1 MLFHF
6 EVKKLTRNR
15 LILAAFGTV
24 LALLIWMAYAQYA
37 NGIIYEDIEGNQTP
51 FYGADFILHDKRAS
65 SAYNGRTVDT
75 DFLLD
80 MQTDSWAFLEDTS
93 AERISGTSIYEF
105 YQKFDTDL
113 KTVIGEIDIDPKD
126 MFGENLPVYHYTGNW
141 YRIISAVA
149 NITTVF
155 LFFTVI
161 LSAQVFSAE
170 YTSGAFLGISPTK
183 NGRRT
188 LAKTKIAAT
197 LSVVSVAFFLT
208 AALTVLIFGGVFG
221 FEHASAD
228 IRVFTNGAYFHMPA
242 GISCFALL
250 CVEVLFCYI
259 AVLCTCALSLFFSA
273 WIPSVYTALIAA
285 PLLLFLPNICNLDRI
300 PVRWISVLY
309 NVWPPNF
316 LYLPTSDWYRQACGM
331 PMFGWLFVYLVIICA
346 LLWGS
351 AYMYSRHHM

>member
-1 MLFHF
+1 MIFQYEIKKIISAKLFIF
-6 EVKKLTRNR
+6 
-15 LILAAFGTV
+15 TV
-24 LALLIWMAYAQYA
+24 FTLLGLLIWMAYAQYA

-51 FYGADFILHDKRAS
+51 FYGADFIRHDKRAS

-105 YQKFDTDL
+105 YLKFDTDL

-126 MFGENLPVYHYTGNW
+126 MFGERLPVYYYTGNW

-149 NITTVF
+149 NVTTLF
-155 LFFTVI
+155 LFITVI

-197 LSVVSVAFFLT
+197 LAVVSVAFFVT

-242 GISCFALL
+242 GISCFTLL

-259 AVLCTCALSLFFSA
+259 AVLCTCAVSLFFSA
-273 WIPSVYTALIAA
+273 CIPSVYTAFIAA

-300 PVRWISVLY
+300 HVHWVSVLY

-316 LYLPTSDWYRQACGM
+316 LYLPTSDWYTRELGL
-331 PMFGWLFVYLVIICA
+331 PMFGWLGIYGIVIGA
-346 LLWGS
+346 LLWG
-351 AYMYSRHHM
+351 AAHMYARHHM